1 MEPTNEYRPV
11 SPLAVAALAVGAC
24 SALALATR
32 FAWVVPIVGTALA
45 LAALA
50 EVGRPEAAKAGR
62 LLALAGLALSLG
74 FGAQAVTTAT
84 ADRWIIRHRAVTAAG
99 IWIDAVCEGR
109 PAEAL
114 GVSAASLLPAHAGP
128 GEDPPPERADDRV
141 TRFTAMPPVQAVAA
155 CGDTRPR
162 VASATPLGSDDGAWA
177 VRAALA
183 GCGATDIGGT
193 LRLIVVPKVVT
204 SGKGRLE
211 RWVIAAVDVEP

>member
-32 FAWVVPIVGTALA
+32 FAWVVPIVGVALA

-99 IWIDAVCEGR
+99 TWIDAVREGR

-128 GEDPPPERADDRV
+128 GEDQPERADDRV

-177 VRAALA
+177 VRATLA
-183 GCGATDIGGT
+183 GCGATAIGGT

-204 SGKGRLE
+204 SGKSRLE